1 MPINQSPLL
10 LPRTAER
17 PDVQYNLVAI
27 DFLPLPVLS
36 TSMNQLAG
44 MLGANRVAPL
54 PHLDY
59 AFADTAAALRQFAR
73 AQHVGK
79 VAVRLPE
86 PAGNVQPCSGSWLVS
101 GGLGAL
107 GALTSG
113 WMAGQGQRHLVLL
126 GRSGR

>member
-1 MPINQSPLL
+1 M
-10 LPRTAER
+10 
-17 PDVQYNLVAI
+17 QYSLVAI
-27 DFLPLPVLS
+27 DFLPLGVLS
-36 TSMNQLAG
+36 SSMNQLAA
-44 MLGANRVAPL
+44 MLASNRVAPL

-59 AFADTAAALRQFAR
+59 AFADTVAALRQFAR

-79 VAVRLPE
+79 VVVRLPE
-86 PAGNVQPCSGSWLVS
+86 PGGNAQHCSASWLVS

-113 WMAGQGQRHLVLL
+113 WMAGQGHRHLVLL